1 MSVEVA
7 IEVDFVTY
15 LVFLAIHPTVR
26 QVGLNLAPEVVVDVF
41 RGGDALVLSQRGI
54 GFRIPLLVLHDELLL
69 FSEDIAFFD
78 QRSFDNHLGVAE
90 ELVRIDL
97 GVLAFLEVRVDF
109 HQPFYVRLGD
119 ENAFVAEISFHRIE
133 EASAVN
139 QLYFASPSL
148 QLAIRQNP
156 DVGGDTGVEEE
167 FVGQRNDALQPVVF
181 DYPFSDV
188 TLAAA
193 GVAGEH
199 RGAVQDDAHPAAAAL
214 HLGEHV
220 LQE

>member
-1 MSVEVA
+1 MSSAKGMRSSSRSAESG
-7 IEVDFVTY
+7 FGFP
-15 LVFLAIHPTVR
+15 FLS
-26 QVGLNLAPEVVVDVF
+26 F
-41 RGGDALVLSQRGI
+41 
-54 GFRIPLLVLHDELLL
+54 HDELLFL
-69 FSEDIAFFD
+69 SEDIALFD

-90 ELVRIDL
+90 ELVRIDF
-97 GVLAFLEVRVDF
+97 GVFAFLEVRVDF
-109 HQPFYVRLGD
+109 YQPLYVRLGD
-119 ENAFVAEISFHRIE
+119 ENAFVAEIPFHRIE
-133 EASAVN
+133 ETGAVN
-139 QLYFASPSL
+139 QLDFASPSL

-167 FVGQRNDALQPVVF
+167 LVGQRDDALQPIIF

-188 TLAAA
+188 ALAAA
-193 GVAGEH
+193 GIAGEH

>member
-1 MSVEVA
+1 MTIEIT
-7 IEVDFVTY
+7 IEVDFVAH
-15 LVFLAIHPTVR
+15 LVLFPIHPTVR
-26 QVGLNLAPEVVVDVF
+26 QVGLNLAPEVVVDVL
-41 RGGDALVLSQRGI
+41 REGNSLILSQRGI